1 MYQRMV
7 AKDATVTAQVKVRY
21 EETTCETRADV
32 NHLTSLKRVKLERKH
47 QFTSDKHDVRLSL
60 DT

>member
-1 MYQRMV
+1 MYQMMAARE
-7 AKDATVTAQVKVRY
+7 ATVTAQVKDRY

-32 NHLTSLKRVKLERKH
+32 SSVTSLKRVKLEVKH
-47 QFTSDKHDVRLSL
+47 QLTSDKHEVRLSL